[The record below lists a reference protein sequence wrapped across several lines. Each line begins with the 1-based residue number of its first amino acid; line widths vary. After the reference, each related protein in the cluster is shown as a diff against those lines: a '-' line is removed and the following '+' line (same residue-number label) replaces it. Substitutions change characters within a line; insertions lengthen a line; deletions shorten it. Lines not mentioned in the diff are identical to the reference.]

1 MGLNNTI
8 ERIKSNAANI
18 GSKMMT
24 GKTIEERVKE
34 IFEKVK
40 DNVK

>member
-24 GKTIEERVKE
+24 GKTIEEQVKK

>member
-24 GKTIEERVKE
+24 GKTIEERVKK